1 MPFQK
6 KTVKHPKNSMSL
18 TLGLVQ
24 AAMDE
29 NLEAIT
35 QAQLALSK
43 SSAIDIFADLG
54 DFYSRISSGIT
65 AESKEIMRIEI
76 AAVEGPEELRTAVR
90 EIATPLIV
98 DNDGHAAVAAINR
111 HGAELITRTDNL
123 WFGVIMETV
132 FAAARINVLLGIRLN
147 WN

>member
-98 DNDGHAAVAAINR
+98 DNDGHAAGLVP
-111 HGAELITRTDNL
+111 LK
-123 WFGVIMETV
+123 
-132 FAAARINVLLGIRLN
+132 
-147 WN
+147 

>member
-35 QAQLALSK
+35 QAQLAL
-43 SSAIDIFADLG
+43 
-54 DFYSRISSGIT
+54 
-65 AESKEIMRIEI
+65 
-76 AAVEGPEELRTAVR
+76 
-90 EIATPLIV
+90 
-98 DNDGHAAVAAINR
+98 VA
-111 HGAELITRTDNL
+111 LMPYL
-123 WFGVIMETV
+123 Q
-132 FAAARINVLLGIRLN
+132 
-147 WN
+147 